1 MNTKIINR
9 NGPFS
14 AGTVLV
20 CLILILAV
28 TGLYHQVRSYE
39 FVSFD
44 DGLYVT
50 ENYRVQKGLSR
61 DNLIWALTTTHA
73 SNWHPL
79 TWISHMLDVQ
89 LFGLDAGSHHMT
101 NVYFH
106 ILNSL
111 LLFWVLR
118 RMSNNLW
125 QSGFVAAVFAIH
137 PLHVESVAWVSER
150 KDVLSAFFWMLTIG
164 SYARYVRRPDPVNY
178 LLTLLLFILGLLAK
192 PMVVTLPFVLL
203 LLDYWPLGRIQL
215 ALASGDSLRRSFDRL
230 WHLVLEKIPFFIF
243 TLASC
248 IVTFY
253 VQRSGGAV
261 ASLDSYPLAVR
272 ISNAL
277 VAYVSYIAK
286 MFWPVDLAVFYPYP
300 DSIPAWQVLTAAVVL
315 ISVFVIVLKAM
326 KGRPYLAVGWF
337 WYFGTLIPVI
347 GLVQIGGQAIADRY
361 TYIPLIGLYIM
372 GAWGV
377 PDILC
382 NWRYKKIGLIFASTI
397 LIIALMGLTGLQI
410 RYWAGNFTLYD
421 HALKVTSQNHV
432 AHNNLGV
439 TLMEKNKFPA
449 AVKHFSEAIR
459 IKPDQADG
467 YYNIG
472 VVFEKQNNMAKA
484 MEYYAKALKKN
495 SKHIYS
501 HNNFG
506 NALVL
511 KGSYREAI
519 QHYTVAL
526 KLAPYDPEVH
536 NNLGVAFMH
545 VSKPDQAVDYFRRAL
560 EIKPGYADAAVNL
573 QKATKALKQ
582 IN

>member
-1 MNTKIINR
+1 MNTEKINS
-9 NGPFS
+9 NGHLSSGP
-14 AGTVLV
+14 ALI

-28 TGLYHQVRSYE
+28 GGLYHQVRSYE

-50 ENYRVQKGLSR
+50 ENYRVQKGLAR
-61 DNLIWALTTTHA
+61 DNLNWALTTTHA

-79 TWISHMLDVQ
+79 TWASHMLDVQ
-89 LFGLDAGSHHMT
+89 LFGLDAGRHHLT

-164 SYARYVRRPDPVNY
+164 SYARYVRRPDPVKY
-178 LLTLLLFILGLLAK
+178 LMTLLLFILGLLAK
-192 PMVVTLPFVLL
+192 PMGVTLPFVLL

-215 ALASGDSLRRSFDRL
+215 ALTSGNSLRRSLDRFR
-230 WHLVLEKIPFFIF
+230 HLVLEKIPFFIF

-261 ASLDSYPLAVR
+261 ASLDSYPLTVR

-286 MFWPVDLAVFYPYP
+286 MLRPVDLAVFYPHP
-300 DSIPAWQVLTAAVVL
+300 GSIPAWQVLTAAAVL
-315 ISVFVIVLKAM
+315 ISITVLVLKAM
-326 KGRPYLAVGWF
+326 KERPYLAVGWF

-372 GAWGV
+372 VAWGV

-382 NWRYKKIGLIFASTI
+382 KWRYKKIGLIFASTVLI
-397 LIIALMGLTGLQI
+397 LALMGLTGLQI

-439 TLMEKNKFPA
+439 TLMEKNKFPEA
-449 AVKHFSEAIR
+449 AQHFAEAIR

-472 VVFEKQNNMAKA
+472 VIFEKQNNMAKA
-484 MEYYAKALKKN
+484 IEYYGKALKKN

-506 NALVL
+506 NALVR
-511 KGSYREAI
+511 KGRYHEAI
-519 QHYTVAL
+519 QHYSVAL
-526 KLAPYDPEVH
+526 KFAPDDPEIQ
-536 NNLGVAFMH
+536 NNLGVAFIH
-545 VSKPDQAVDYFRRAL
+545 VTQPDQAIDHFRRAL
-560 EIKPGYADAAVNL
+560 EIRPGYTDAATNL
-573 QKATKALKQ
+573 QKATKALKPRT
-582 IN
+582 